1 MLRRAGVPITTNG
14 AKSCNRVDIVFSA
27 ASANSRQSRRV
38 TRVILN
44 VSVSNDDNLAIMP
57 LLCCLM
63 SNTQAIALYQP
74 LLQSIAYNLVR
85 CKEDAEDIVQET
97 FLKFLT
103 VKPGKIVNL
112 KAYLIQAVVNNCKNH
127 LAALNR
133 KKVDL
138 FSQLSQVNLAE
149 ILGRFRESNFAHI
162 DLEVNLQDAL
172 RMLQQK
178 LEPLERAVFVLKEV
192 FDFDYETMQETFDK
206 KKDHL
211 RQLFSRAKSKLNK
224 ESFRLRVD
232 MPDMSALSAAFRKAC
247 YLGHADELLAA
258 LKSEVPSK
266 K

>member
-1 MLRRAGVPITTNG
+1 M
-14 AKSCNRVDIVFSA
+14 
-27 ASANSRQSRRV
+27 
-38 TRVILN
+38 
-44 VSVSNDDNLAIMP
+44 

-63 SNTQAIALYQP
+63 SHTQTIALYQP

-97 FLKFLT
+97 FLRFLT

-112 KAYLIQAVVNNCKNH
+112 KAYLIQSVINNCRNH
-127 LAALNR
+127 LKALQR
-133 KKVDL
+133 KKEDF

-149 ILGRFRESNFAHI
+149 ILGRFKESNFSHL
-162 DLEVNLQDAL
+162 DLEANIQEAFKTLQH
-172 RMLQQK
+172 K

-192 FDFDYETMQETFDK
+192 FGFDYETLQETLDK

-224 ESFRLRVD
+224 ESLRIRAEF
-232 MPDMSALSAAFRKAC
+232 PDMSAFSAAFRKAC
-247 YLGHADELLAA
+247 NLGQTDELLTV
-258 LKSEVPSK
+258 LKSDVPSK